1 MNLRIALTG
10 LAIMLFAGTVFAE
23 GVPINPGQWE
33 MTATIEMSLLPKPQ
47 VRTSMECL
55 TESELNPKDFNMDN
69 DDPCDIT
76 DVVIDGNS
84 ARWSILCPVEDG
96 VQMEGQWEFT
106 SSGDSIK
113 GTGSMSSDANGMQ
126 IEFKMDW
133 EGKRVGDCS

>member
-23 GVPINPGQWE
+23 GVSINPGQWE
-33 MTATIEMSLLPKPQ
+33 MTATIEMSLLPEPR
-47 VRTSMECL
+47 VRTSTQCL
-55 TESELNPKDFNMDN
+55 TESELDPNVFNVDEDN
-69 DDPCDIT
+69 TCNFA

-84 ARWSILCPVEDG
+84 ARWSVLCPTEDG

-106 SSGDSIK
+106 SSGDSIT
-113 GTGSMSSDANGMQ
+113 GTGSLSADANGMQ